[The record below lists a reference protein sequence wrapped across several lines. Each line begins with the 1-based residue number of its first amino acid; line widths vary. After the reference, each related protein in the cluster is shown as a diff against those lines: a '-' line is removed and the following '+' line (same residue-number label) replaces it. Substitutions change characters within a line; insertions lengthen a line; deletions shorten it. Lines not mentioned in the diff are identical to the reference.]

1 MCLLRFMAK
10 SNLATMSCVR
20 SSCGVFGCR
29 AGGSVFS
36 HVLNVEPK
44 ENQSGKCLH
53 TSLPVT

>member
-44 ENQSGKCLH
+44 ENQSGSVCIHPFL
-53 TSLPVT
+53 